1 MDGVQESK
9 QKNERMYRELSF
21 QGNSSTVMKRVS
33 EMLVL
38 RLKRAHKNLETIGYA
53 ANLCQHLDQTKDITS
68 ISIGDLRN
76 VLNVLN
82 IIVEVDATSTDQSE
96 ANEEVSKE
104 EEIAKYQCGEYVA
117 CVWADDAGSNI
128 HWHLR
133 VVDRHDYDK
142 D

>member
-21 QGNSSTVMKRVS
+21 QGNSSTAMKRVA

-38 RLKRAHKNLETIGYA
+38 RLKRAHKNLETIGYP

-76 VLNVLN
+76 VFNVLN

-96 ANEEVSKE
+96 AN
-104 EEIAKYQCGEYVA
+104 
-117 CVWADDAGSNI
+117 
-128 HWHLR
+128 
-133 VVDRHDYDK
+133 
-142 D
+142 